1 MESNT
6 HSIRQPAGLDR
17 LTAVVEELAAED
29 LTRLPDSEAAHRVL
43 VLRRLLDRLGG
54 H

>member
-17 LTAVVEELAAED
+17 LTAVVEELAAKGSPHNKVAPCSG
-29 LTRLPDSEAAHRVL
+29 TRS
-43 VLRRLLDRLGG
+43 
-54 H
+54 